1 MYWNNKKIKIKEISK
16 KKTTEYNKLN
26 KKKINP
32 KSLLYLL
39 LFALI
44 RFYLLIFAYFRY
56 FLKKCKRTSK
66 TTLYE
71 CKRNEQDHPIRTQE
85 KKNKWTTYKNT
96 KNLYNTIYKNTKRHV
111 KSLQNTTNQHER
123 IQTDLNGCTSATL
136 SSSLFE
142 LFHKNTNDTS

>member
-1 MYWNNKKIKIKEISK
+1 M
-16 KKTTEYNKLN
+16 N

-44 RFYLLIFAYFRY
+44 RFYSLIFAYFRY
-56 FLKKCKRTSK
+56 FLKKCKRMSK

-71 CKRNEQDHPIRTQE
+71 CKRKTTSYESKR

-96 KNLYNTIYKNTKRHV
+96 KNLCNTIYKNIKRHV
-111 KSLQNTTNQHER
+111 K
-123 IQTDLNGCTSATL
+123 
-136 SSSLFE
+136 
-142 LFHKNTNDTS
+142 LFHRNTNDTIPTT

>member
-26 KKKINP
+26 KKNINP

-44 RFYLLIFAYFRY
+44 RFYSLIFAYFRY

-71 CKRNEQDHPIRTQE
+71 YKRNEQDHLIRTQE
-85 KKNKWTTYKNT
+85 EKNKWTSKAILQEHQRHKLAIIPTT
-96 KNLYNTIYKNTKRHV
+96 TPTTI
-111 KSLQNTTNQHER
+111 STT
-123 IQTDLNGCTSATL
+123 TL
-136 SSSLFE
+136 A
-142 LFHKNTNDTS
+142 

>member
-16 KKTTEYNKLN
+16 KKTMEYNKLN
-26 KKKINP
+26 KKKTNP

-39 LFALI
+39 LFTLI
-44 RFYLLIFAYFRY
+44 HFYSLIFAYFRY

-71 CKRNEQDHPIRTQE
+71 CKRNEQDHLIQTQE

-96 KNLYNTIYKNTKRHV
+96 KNLCNTIYKNIKRHV
-111 KSLQNTTNQHER
+111 K
-123 IQTDLNGCTSATL
+123 
-136 SSSLFE
+136 

>member
-16 KKTTEYNKLN
+16 KKTTEYNKMN

-44 RFYLLIFAYFRY
+44 RFYSIIFTYFRY

-71 CKRNEQDHPIRTQE
+71 CMRKTTPYERKR

-96 KNLYNTIYKNTKRHV
+96 KNLCNTIYKNTKRHV
-111 KSLQNTTNQHER
+111 K
-123 IQTDLNGCTSATL
+123 
-136 SSSLFE
+136 

>member
-16 KKTTEYNKLN
+16 KKTTEYNKLSE
-26 KKKINP
+26 KKTNP

-44 RFYLLIFAYFRY
+44 CFYSLIFAYFRY

-85 KKNKWTTYKNT
+85 KKTNRPPTRTLK
-96 KNLYNTIYKNTKRHV
+96 IYAIPFT
-111 KSLQNTTNQHER
+111 R
-123 IQTDLNGCTSATL
+123 IPRGT
-136 SSSLFE
+136 
-142 LFHKNTNDTS
+142 

>member
-1 MYWNNKKIKIKEISK
+1 MYRNNKKIKIKKISK

-26 KKKINP
+26 KKNINP

-44 RFYLLIFAYFRY
+44 RFYSLIFAYFRY

-71 CKRNEQDHPIRTQE
+71 YKRKKTNGPPTRTL
-85 KKNKWTTYKNT
+85 K
-96 KNLYNTIYKNTKRHV
+96 IYATP
-111 KSLQNTTNQHER
+111 STR
-123 IQTDLNGCTSATL
+123 IPRGT
-136 SSSLFE
+136 
-142 LFHKNTNDTS
+142 